1 MTHWTPDLTG
11 LAGPRYRAIAD
22 ALGRDIASASLKP
35 GTRLPTHRDLAFK
48 LGVTVGTVTRAYA
61 EAERRGLIAGE
72 VGRGTYVCEPE
83 GGGTTVIGY
92 FKGAAA
98 AGSMINM
105 GISVPTVLEA
115 PQQVRAVLREIAAK
129 GDIAWMLGYHSDPLS
144 TEQRQAA
151 VRWLADRH
159 RLAAQPEHVRA
170 INGAQHG
177 MITAFIAAARPGDL
191 IVSEILTYTGLKHV
205 AVSLGLRLEG
215 LDYDADGLIPAAFE
229 ACCRQRAPRVLYT
242 VPTLHNP
249 TTAIMPSERRREIA
263 AIARR
268 YGVIIVEDDVFGFL
282 PSQAPEPLYNLLP
295 EQVIYLTSFSKC
307 VGTGFRCG
315 YMVVPPGMANR
326 IDAAMLTSQSM
337 PPMLLV
343 EIATRLVLSG
353 EADRLAL
360 GQREETRQ
368 RQLIAADILAGL
380 DISTNLE
387 SHHLWLRLP
396 LPWRRE
402 AFAAEARRRGVGV
415 TPADV
420 FTVGHAPS
428 EQAVRLSLCQPE
440 DRAQVERA
448 LSILADLLAENAQF
462 ASPGLLA
469 VV

>member
-1 MTHWTPDLTG
+1 MTHWIPDMAG
-11 LAGPRYRAIAD
+11 LSGPRYRAIAD
-22 ALGRDIASASLKP
+22 ALARDIGNGTLKP
-35 GTRLPTHRDLAFK
+35 ATRLPTHRDLAYK
-48 LGVTVGTVTRAYA
+48 LGVTVGTVTRAYT

-92 FKGAAA
+92 YKNATNAT
-98 AGSMINM
+98 INM

-115 PQQVRAVLREIAAK
+115 PTLVRGVLRDIAAK
-129 GDIAWMLGYHSDPLS
+129 GDIEWLLGYHSEPLS
-144 TEQRQAA
+144 ADSRNAA
-151 VRWLADRH
+151 TRWLADRH
-159 RLAAQPEHVRA
+159 RLVVRPEDLRA

-177 MITAFIAAARPGDL
+177 MLTAFIAAARPGDL

-249 TTAIMPSERRREIA
+249 TTAILPSERRREIA

-268 YGVIIVEDDVFGFL
+268 YGVIIIEDDVFGFL
-282 PSQAPEPLYNLLP
+282 PTQAPEPLYNLLP
-295 EQVIYLTSFSKC
+295 EQVIFLSSFSKC
-307 VGTGFRCG
+307 IGTGFRCG
-315 YMVVPPGMANR
+315 YMAVPPAMAGR

-337 PPMLLV
+337 PPMLLI
-343 EIATRLVLSG
+343 EIATRLILSG
-353 EADRLAL
+353 AADALAT
-360 GQREETRQ
+360 GQRDEARQ
-368 RQLIAADILAGL
+368 RQTIAVDVLAGL
-380 DISTNLE
+380 DVSTHPE

-402 AFAAEARRRGVGV
+402 AFAAEARRRGVSV

-428 EQAVRLSLCQPE
+428 EQAVRISLCQPE
-440 DRAQVERA
+440 DRAQVERG
-448 LSILADLLAENAQF
+448 LTILADLLAENAQF